1 MSLTVSRLYSVTMFW
16 ATSGV
21 LESLIMMTLALV
33 SVHPDCCAHCASASQ
48 KVFTSFPSLPFPW
61 HWTWMWVVQLLHARS
76 WFHLTWCNLGH
87 SLGRLVHERGQ
98 KARAAGHVSPV
109 VMVVRSCRS
118 CWASMM
124 IGWFWAHC
132 LWALVLTILVGDY
145 WICGG
150 SNRGAIAHRKHE
162 QL

>member
-1 MSLTVSRLYSVTMFW
+1 MSILTV
-16 ATSGV
+16 V
-21 LESLIMMTLALV
+21 LVVQVPQRKCL
-33 SVHPDCCAHCASASQ
+33 
-48 KVFTSFPSLPFPW
+48 LPFPQ
-61 HWTWMWVVQLLHARS
+61 HWTWMWVGQLLHARS

-87 SLGRLVHERGQ
+87 SLGWLVLEQGQ
-98 KARAAGHVSPV
+98 KAPAAGHVSPV
-109 VMVVRSCRS
+109 VMVVRSCWS

-150 SNRGAIAHRKHE
+150 SNRGAIAQRKQE
-162 QL
+162 RLAVDMLIKLATPFTMIKSCRKSNCK